1 MQMDMQVWLAVGS
14 GTPVVVVV
22 VLLLLLVVA
31 GVAGAGAGA
40 GAQVLVLLFYLFLF
54 VVLLSPCRMMADRN
68 RKATT
73 TTEFVTGAKPSMLTL
88 DKPPVVPTK
97 HPEPTSSATGSH

>member
-1 MQMDMQVWLAVGS
+1 MQMDMQVWLAVGND
-14 GTPVVVVV
+14 TPVAVVV
-22 VLLLLLVVA
+22 VLLLLLLVVA
-31 GVAGAGAGA
+31 DVAGAGA

-88 DKPPVVPTK
+88 D
-97 HPEPTSSATGSH
+97 